1 MGHHIAVVGAGPS
14 GIYAVQA
21 LLSSEAVERV
31 DILETLP
38 APYGLLR
45 YGVAPDHPKTKTV
58 SRALARAFDDPR
70 VRFIGNVHVGKDVTR
85 AELLTHYDAIVYAT
99 GARYDRDLG
108 IPGEE
113 LAGSLGAAHF
123 VAWYSGHPDVLKP
136 AELDGTTTLVVIGA
150 GNVALDVSRISLQPI
165 ALLRGTDMP
174 REVVDEFSD
183 GAVDEVHLLC
193 RRGPEH
199 VKFTRVELAELLELP
214 HTRIVIHATDEELV
228 ADPDHPREVATN
240 LRLFREAKE
249 RWDNIGEQTGE
260 DAPDWTDVAHKT
272 MHFHFWTV
280 ATRIEGTDRVTGVD
294 ILTSRPGTEPAEDH
308 IETQGVIRAI
318 GYRGEPIPGLP
329 FDPDACLIPNVA
341 GEVPGTDGR
350 EFVTGWIKRGPTGVI
365 GTNKGDAAETVA
377 TLLANLADP
386 AQSRAQHGTSTR
398 PDIAETLARR
408 AEMRLVDWTQW
419 RRIQEAEDALGA
431 EHGAETIKLA
441 EREEML
447 RAAFGEE

>member
-21 LLSSEAVERV
+21 LLSSESVARV
-31 DILETLP
+31 DVLESLP

-45 YGVAPDHPKTKTV
+45 YGVAPDHPKTKTI

-70 VRFIGNVHVGKDVTR
+70 VRFFGNVHVGQDVTR
-85 AELLTHYDAIVYAT
+85 ADLLAHYDAIVYAT

-123 VAWYSGHPDVLKP
+123 VAWYTGHPDVLKP
-136 AELDGTTTLVVIGA
+136 AELDGTATLVVVGA

-165 ALLRGTDMP
+165 KLLEGTDMP
-174 REVVDEFSD
+174 RDVVEEFGDGEV
-183 GAVDEVHLLC
+183 GEVHLLC
-193 RRGPEH
+193 RRGPEN

-214 HTRIVIHATDEELV
+214 DTRIVIHATDDDLA

-240 LRLFREAKE
+240 LRLFREAKA
-249 RWDNIGEQTGE
+249 RWDNVTAGATG
-260 DAPDWTDVAHKT
+260 ARKT

-280 ATRIEGTDRVTGVD
+280 ATHIQGTDQVTGVD
-294 ILTSRPGTEPAEDH
+294 TRTSPPGREPTEGH
-308 IETQGVIRAI
+308 IEAQGVIRAI

-329 FDPDACLIPNVA
+329 FDPNACLIPNDA
-341 GEVPGTDGR
+341 GAVSGTDGR
-350 EFVTGWIKRGPTGVI
+350 EYVTGWIKRGPTGVI

-377 TLLANLADP
+377 TLLATLADP
-386 AQSRAQHGTSTR
+386 AKHAAPGGPSTR
-398 PDIAETLARR
+398 PDISDALAR
-408 AEMRLVDWTQW
+408 AEMQPVDWTQW

-431 EHGAETIKLA
+431 EHGAATIKLA

-447 RAAFGEE
+447 RAAFGAE